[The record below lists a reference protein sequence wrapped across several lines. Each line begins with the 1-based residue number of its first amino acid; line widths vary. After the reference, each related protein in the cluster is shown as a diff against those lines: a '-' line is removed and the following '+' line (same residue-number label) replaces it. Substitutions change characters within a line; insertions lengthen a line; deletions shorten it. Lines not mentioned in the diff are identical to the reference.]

1 MATDS
6 AIKSVTNTFSTTVAD
21 TITLTQTY
29 PAIEVTNFDAV
40 NYVYV
45 SMDGT
50 SAPTTAV
57 AEANNLT
64 AIPPLTSKVIR
75 SIPRQDVNPNTIV
88 LSIVG
93 SGGKYTVEGVQ

>member
-1 MATDS
+1 MAVDS

-21 TITLTQTY
+21 TITLTQSY
-29 PAIEVTNFDAV
+29 PAVEITNYDTV
-40 NYVYV
+40 NYIYV

-50 SAPTTAV
+50 SAPTVPV
-57 AEANNLT
+57 AEADNLV

-75 SIPRQDVNPNTIV
+75 SIPRQDVNPNTVV
-88 LSIVG
+88 LRLVG